1 MIQEIRR
8 SQKEEKD
15 VDDEDDDD
23 DGDVQDEEGDEGEE
37 EDDFDDDDNEDWV
50 GGNLRRKVR
59 TEKIDRG
66 RPDVIEDGDDS
77 AHRGRLFPTR
87 SEPGAI
93 VDGAQRFDVHSI
105 MSPNQNEAVNKTKEA
120 DGRAR
125 FQRSLSNA
133 TDPGSY
139 ATNPA
144 DELVRPSPRVTVIR
158 PRAAFFSL
166 HHPSPT
172 HHCSVVNWLIACSF
186 TQSSFTCDEPTY
198 FIHPSARVQID

>member
-23 DGDVQDEEGDEGEE
+23 DGDVEDEEGDEGEE

-87 SEPGAI
+87 TEPGAI

-105 MSPNQNEAVNKTKEA
+105 MSPNQNEGVNKTKEA
-120 DGRAR
+120 DRRAR

-139 ATNPA
+139 TTNPA
-144 DELVRPSPRVTVIR
+144 DELVRPSPPVTVIR
-158 PRAAFFSL
+158 PRAAFSHYITL
-166 HHPSPT
+166 HPHT
-172 HHCSVVNWLIACSF
+172 TAQL
-186 TQSSFTCDEPTY
+186 
-198 FIHPSARVQID
+198 